1 MDYKYRDLL
10 LNVPTRHVIH
20 SLEENDAGLRSQ
32 LRRIA
37 DIDINNFFILGSVQ
51 SVSKVLSIGQS
62 IQLSGAKYAWYG
74 LTQDTDTDVSCNGCN
89 GDKMI
94 MIPKSGNNR
103 VSTLKRSKGIEGGPD
118 IDVAFYYDTVHI
130 AVSAVS
136 TMKDAGNWP
145 SIEYKKCN
153 EYTDTEPIERDIGLL
168 STMKTLAVSHIFS
181 TFCIPKYIQVFTI
194 LGHNSSA
201 FCTYSLCYN
210 RTHEF
215 GC

>member
-1 MDYKYRDLL
+1 M
-10 LNVPTRHVIH
+10 NVPTRHVIH

-51 SVSKVLSIGQS
+51 TVSKVLSVGHS

-74 LTQDTDTDVSCNGCN
+74 LTQDTDTDVSCIECN

-94 MIPKSGNNR
+94 MLPKSGNNR

-118 IDVAFYYDTVHI
+118 IDVAFYYDSVHI

-145 SIEYKKCN
+145 SIDYKKCN

-168 STMKTLAVSHIFS
+168 STMKTLAVSHIFLRIHY
-181 TFCIPKYIQVFTI
+181 CIPKYIETF
-194 LGHNSSA
+194 
-201 FCTYSLCYN
+201 
-210 RTHEF
+210 
-215 GC
+215 

>member
-74 LTQDTDTDVSCNGCN
+74 LTQDTDTDVSCSGCN

-168 STMKTLAVSHIFS
+168 STMKTLAVSHIHLIHFVS
-181 TFCIPKYIQVFTI
+181 QNTFRYFRPQLKCILHLFT
-194 LGHNSSA
+194 LLQLD
-201 FCTYSLCYN
+201 T
-210 RTHEF
+210 
-215 GC
+215 